1 MRPLRAAARGMLG
14 AIFVASGARTLADPE
29 HQVQRAKPVTDRI
42 APTLERVNP
51 KLPTDTRSLV
61 RINGAVQLVG
71 GLLLFTRWGRRP
83 AAAALAVSL
92 VPTTAAGHPFWTYAD
107 PDQRRGQEIHFL
119 KNVGLLGGLLVAA
132 GDTEGRPGLR
142 WRTARLVR
150 DTRRSMRYG
159 QRGAARRVKS
169 ARRQVTSMRRQAR
182 HAGRAAITARR
193 LPW

>member
-1 MRPLRAAARGMLG
+1 MRPLRTAARGMLG

-29 HQVQRAKPVTDRI
+29 QHVQRAKPVTDRI
-42 APTLERVNP
+42 APALERAHP
-51 KLPTDTRSLV
+51 KLPTDTRTLI
-61 RINGAVQLVG
+61 RINGIVQLAG
-71 GLLLFTRWGRRP
+71 GLLLATRWGRRP

-92 VPTTAAGHPFWTYAD
+92 VPTTAAGHPFWTYDD
-107 PDQRRGQEIHFL
+107 PAQRSNQQIHFL

-132 GDTEGRPGLR
+132 GDTEGRPSMR
-142 WRTARLVR
+142 WRAGRLVR

-159 QRGAARRVKS
+159 QRGAMRQVTS

-182 HAGRAAITARR
+182 RAGRAAITARR